1 MPSLFRI
8 GATVRSANKPAVGDN
23 TYVEAKDADEAERK
37 GRKKLQ
43 EAPARQRRGDR
54 GKREGDLP
62 KRGPWW

>member
-23 TYVEAKDADEAERK
+23 TYVEVTKVAV
-37 GRKKLQ
+37 
-43 EAPARQRRGDR
+43 
-54 GKREGDLP
+54 KREGDLP